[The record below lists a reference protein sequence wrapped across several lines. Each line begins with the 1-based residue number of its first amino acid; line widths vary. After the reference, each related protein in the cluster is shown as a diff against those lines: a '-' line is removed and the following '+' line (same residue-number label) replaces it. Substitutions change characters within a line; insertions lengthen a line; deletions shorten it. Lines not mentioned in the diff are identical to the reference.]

1 MEVRYHPLFERWLT
15 ELADLDEEVFG
26 EVLALLTALEVHGRN
41 LDDETQEES
50 HPVVTSRHDMHALRR
65 TPPSQAAPYATQP
78 PVLRVLYAYCTDK
91 ADEDVAVVLLG
102 GDKTR
107 LANLWYP
114 PNINEAEYRLDH
126 YCRHHPDLNPI
137 VKRGDR

>member
-1 MEVRYHPLFERWLT
+1 MTCTPS
-15 ELADLDEEVFG
+15 A
-26 EVLALLTALEVHGRN
+26 VHRRLRLRPTPRN
-41 LDDETQEES
+41 
-50 HPVVTSRHDMHALRR
+50 RR
-65 TPPSQAAPYATQP
+65 CCECST
-78 PVLRVLYAYCTDK
+78 AYCTDK